1 MPKLPSLKPRELI
14 KSFEKL
20 GYIVD
25 RQKGS
30 HVILYNPSSKRRLVI
45 PMHTRDIPNGTL
57 LAIVKQSGLTK
68 EEFLKKIKYL

>member
-1 MPKLPSLKPRELI
+1 MPKLPSVKPRELI
-14 KSFEKL
+14 KIFEKK

-30 HVILYNPSSKRRLVI
+30 HVILFHPASKRRLTI
-45 PMHTRDIPNGTL
+45 PMHMKDVPNGTL

-68 EEFLKKIKYL
+68 DEFVKTLK

>member
-1 MPKLPSLKPRELI
+1 MPKLPIVKPRKLI
-14 KSFEKL
+14 IIFEKQ

-30 HVILYNPSSKRRLVI
+30 HVILFHPISKRRLTI
-45 PMHTRDIPNGTL
+45 PMHTKDVPNGTL

-68 EEFLKKIKYL
+68 EEFVKILN

>member
-1 MPKLPSLKPRELI
+1 MPKLRSVKPKELI

-30 HVILYNPSSKRRLVI
+30 HVILYHPLSKRRLTI
-45 PMHTRDIPNGTL
+45 PMHTKDIPNGTL
-57 LAIVKQSGLTK
+57 LAIIKQAGLTK
-68 EEFLKKIKYL
+68 EDFSKTIK